1 MNEKRFFKIRVYF
14 TSIIAISIWAL
25 LIWNHYHGGVPSHH
39 ILNDKNLPE
48 ISNWWGALLL
58 PLLSWILFY
67 RIKKRAVENIDNESK
82 ESDSQIN
89 IIYGFIGAL
98 FSGIL
103 LSVFFTLGYA
113 NFPAY
118 VLLLI
123 LMSGL
128 FFPIYRAEYILGF
141 VLGMTFTF
149 GAVLP
154 TVIAFILA
162 LIGAFLYLCIRPL
175 ILYVVSRILFVLV
188 SSDQKEA
195 K

>member
-1 MNEKRFFKIRVYF
+1 MNEKRFFKIQVYF
-14 TSIIAISIWAL
+14 TGLIAISIWAL
-25 LIWNHYHGGVPSHH
+25 LIWNYYNGGVPSHH

-58 PLLSWILFY
+58 PLLSWGLFY
-67 RIKKRAVENIDNESK
+67 RIKNRAVENIDSELKGSGF
-82 ESDSQIN
+82 QMN

-141 VLGMTFTF
+141 VIGMTFTF

-154 TVIAFILA
+154 AGIAFILA
-162 LIGAFLYLCIRPL
+162 LIGAFLYLCIRTL

>member
-1 MNEKRFFKIRVYF
+1 MSEKRFFKTRVYF
-14 TSIIAISIWAL
+14 TSIVAISIWTL

-58 PLLSWILFY
+58 PMFTWILLY
-67 RIKKRAVENIDNESK
+67 RIKKRTIANKDNDSK
-82 ESDSQIN
+82 ESRFQKN
-89 IIYGFIGAL
+89 TIYGFIGAL
-98 FSGIL
+98 LMGLL

-118 VLLLI
+118 ILLII

-141 VLGMTFTF
+141 VIGMTFTF

-154 TVIAFILA
+154 TGIGFILA
-162 LIGAFLYLCIRPL
+162 LIGAFLYLCIRPVF
-175 ILYVVSRILFVLV
+175 LYAVSRFLFIVVSR
-188 SSDQKEA
+188 DQKA
-195 K
+195 TK

>member
-1 MNEKRFFKIRVYF
+1 MNEIRFFRIRVYF

-67 RIKKRAVENIDNESK
+67 RIKKRAVADIDNELKGSGF
-82 ESDSQIN
+82 QIN

-118 VLLLI
+118 VLLMI

-162 LIGAFLYLCIRPL
+162 LIGAFLYLCIRTL

>member
-162 LIGAFLYLCIRPL
+162 LIGAFLYLCIRTL